1 MAEVVVVAT
10 MRASERTVDSVLA
23 AIKAV
28 AADQASLL
36 AEPPQVHFL
45 QAVPA
50 GHEEKG
56 RI

>member
-10 MRASERTVDSVLA
+10 MRASEATVDSVLA

-28 AADQASLL
+28 AA
-36 AEPPQVHFL
+36 ETHVEE
-45 QAVPA
+45 
-50 GHEEKG
+50 GCITYEEKG